1 MFEDFFEEMKD
12 MQNQMNKMF
21 KDLSKQAKFSD
32 LKSADTDISETED
45 NVFINI
51 DMPGVEKE
59 NIDLILTEDS
69 ISVKAKRKQE
79 ELEEKEGF
87 FRRERSY
94 KGYNIYTTLP
104 AKIVPETAEAE
115 YKKGVLKVK
124 VKKAKKAKEKQKK
137 KIEIN

>member
-1 MFEDFFEEMKD
+1 MFDDFFEDMRD

-21 KDLSKQAKFSD
+21 KDFSKKAKFSD

-45 NVFINI
+45 FLVIKV

-59 NIDLILTEDS
+59 DIDLVLTEES
-69 ISVKAKRKQE
+69 ISVNAKRKQE

-94 KGYNIYTTLP
+94 KGYNVYTMLP
-104 AKIVPETAEAE
+104 AKIIPETADAD
-115 YKKGVLKVK
+115 YKNGVLKVK
-124 VKKAKKAKEKQKK
+124 VKKAEKTKEKQKK
-137 KIEIN
+137 KIEIK

>member
-1 MFEDFFEEMKD
+1 MFDDFFEDMRD

-21 KDLSKQAKFSD
+21 KDFSKKAKFSD

-45 NVFINI
+45 FLVIKV

-59 NIDLILTEDS
+59 DIDLVLTEES
-69 ISVKAKRKQE
+69 ISVNAKRKQE

-94 KGYNIYTTLP
+94 KGYNVYTMLP
-104 AKIVPETAEAE
+104 AKIIPETAYAD
-115 YKKGVLKVK
+115 YKNGVLKVK
-124 VKKAKKAKEKQKK
+124 VKKAEKTKEKQKK
-137 KIEIN
+137 KIEIK